1 MFLKELRIIIE
12 EIKKDNP
19 FKELFLPAIS
29 EIEKNF
35 KFNIIHDGS
44 NEIIFKEDTFIEL
57 GGPKNASSS
66 LILPI
71 KNENELE
78 KIIDGKI
85 TIIGK
90 DIDEA
95 TENNLNFAQVF
106 LFGGKEIFKISLKDL
121 DRKTRQIGNLEG
133 YMVKSTPRKL
143 WTRVSNE
150 IAKKGFNF
158 EVLGKAFNI
167 ILRRNIPQLEILE
180 IIFITT
186 SKEDIKKFDKLN
198 ALIYKK
204 YGVSKT
210 IQYLEKYQEL
220 VKKRDDCGFDWDCNS
235 CDYSSICDEID
246 DIIARMKEYRKNIED
261 DN

>member
-1 MFLKELRIIIE
+1 MGFLKLFLKELRIIIE

-19 FKELFLPAIS
+19 CKELFLPAIS

-106 LFGGKEIFKISLKDL
+106 LEDQQVSLWGANRFCAALETLAPMSENLHRNDGRLFSKHTISARVCRHNQHALK
-121 DRKTRQIGNLEG
+121 RGC
-133 YMVKSTPRKL
+133 
-143 WTRVSNE
+143 
-150 IAKKGFNF
+150 F
-158 EVLGKAFNI
+158 
-167 ILRRNIPQLEILE
+167 
-180 IIFITT
+180 
-186 SKEDIKKFDKLN
+186 
-198 ALIYKK
+198 
-204 YGVSKT
+204 
-210 IQYLEKYQEL
+210 
-220 VKKRDDCGFDWDCNS
+220 
-235 CDYSSICDEID
+235 
-246 DIIARMKEYRKNIED
+246 
-261 DN
+261 